1 MGEVRFLVKARL
13 RVFFFLFFFFF
24 LITLPFLRMK
34 AQLFG
39 TIVIGLLVIWMMDA
53 TAGEPISTSEKVD
66 AIFANA
72 EDKLHRLM
80 RVKDFMA
87 KGKRTARGD
96 ECHKAG
102 EDCSRN
108 TDCCEDLKC
117 LGGMG
122 PADPT
127 TMTHPIFKM
136 CLPKQNKKGT
146 VIDWDGTKKG
156 LL

>member
-53 TAGEPISTSEKVD
+53 TAGKSIPTAEKVD

-72 EDKLHRLM
+72 EDKLHRIM

-87 KGKRTARGD
+87 KGKRRVRRGTGII
-96 ECHKAG
+96 ASG
-102 EDCSRN
+102 DCYK
-108 TDCCEDLKC
+108 TKY
-117 LGGMG
+117 
-122 PADPT
+122 
-127 TMTHPIFKM
+127 
-136 CLPKQNKKGT
+136 GT
-146 VIDWDGTKKG
+146 VCF
-156 LL
+156 